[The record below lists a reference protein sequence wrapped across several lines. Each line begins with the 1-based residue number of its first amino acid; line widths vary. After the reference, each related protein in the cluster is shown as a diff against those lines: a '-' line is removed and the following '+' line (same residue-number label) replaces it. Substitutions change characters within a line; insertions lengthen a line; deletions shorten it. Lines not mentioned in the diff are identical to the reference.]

1 MLHTTHHDKV
11 DKGNSVGMD
20 IKHPHGAQHVCND
33 TSDSEQDDGG
43 CPNIETQE
51 ENAHQK
57 YSTCRRGF
65 VNGGMGELEGGGGG
79 VREGGEGGLK
89 RERREGGRGDY

>member
-11 DKGNSVGMD
+11 DEGNSVGMD
-20 IKHPHGAQHVCND
+20 IKHSHRAQHVCND
-33 TSDSEQDDGG
+33 TTDSEQDDNG

-57 YSTCRRGF
+57 YSTCRRGYRLLMGKNTWR
-65 VNGGMGELEGGGGG
+65 NGRVG
-79 VREGGEGGLK
+79 
-89 RERREGGRGDY
+89 RRRRGSEVGGR